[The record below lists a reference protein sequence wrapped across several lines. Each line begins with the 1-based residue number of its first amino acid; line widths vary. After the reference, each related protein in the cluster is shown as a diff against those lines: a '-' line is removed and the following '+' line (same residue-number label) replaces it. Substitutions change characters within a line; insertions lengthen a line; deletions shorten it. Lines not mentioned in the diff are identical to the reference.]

1 MPDTRLD
8 ERSDRTPEEEAALIL
23 ARKTAEA
30 EAELIDEKVKLA
42 VIGGAAMGIVGLL
55 VVLLAA
61 WRENVP
67 LTITG
72 ATIGLVSFG
81 VVTAAQ
87 AGKLFGRDG

>member
-1 MPDTRLD
+1 MMEQD
-8 ERSDRTPEEEAALIL
+8 ERQRRTPDEEAALIL
-23 ARKTAEA
+23 SRKQAEA
-30 EAELIDEKVKLA
+30 EAELIDERIRMA
-42 VIGGAAMGIVGLL
+42 VYGGAAMGVVGIL

-67 LTITG
+67 MAITG

-87 AGKLFGRDG
+87 AGKLFGRGE